1 MADDIRAAE
10 TRSSRTPWNRG
21 KLTGPKPSIRPT
33 SRRRG
38 KAGHEEPFVTPK
50 SRHQAEPETTT
61 PALRPGSL
69 LCSFMASPT
78 LRALSVA
85 TDSRH
90 SGQTGRDDT
99 RAS

>member
-1 MADDIRAAE
+1 MADDIRTAE

-50 SRHQAEPETTT
+50 SRHQAEPARSNDPCTE
-61 PALRPGSL
+61 AGVVVV
-69 LCSFMASPT
+69 FVHGFA
-78 LRALSVA
+78 
-85 TDSRH
+85 DF
-90 SGQTGRDDT
+90 TGVVGGNR
-99 RAS
+99 